1 MEDNTNRGNIDSI
14 IVGAGGT
21 GGHLFPAFAVVE
33 ELKKSETDL
42 KAFFFGNSEKLEA
55 RLVPQNGYSF
65 NPIPIR
71 GFQGLLS
78 ASTLAM
84 PFKIFKS
91 LSIVRQIIKREKPKF
106 ALCTGAYISFPVGL
120 AAKQMNIP
128 LVLMESNVGPG
139 KAIKML
145 ASRADLIISS
155 FEATKKLFP
164 PDVQDKVVCLGNPL
178 RTMFENLPSQED
190 ARTKFGLLPNK
201 KTILIFGGSL
211 GARPINNAAYS
222 SFAQFANEDVQ
233 FLWQTGKEF
242 FCEKEKLPKNV
253 VITEFID
260 DMASAYAAADLV
272 VSRSGATSVA
282 EICYV
287 GKPSIL
293 VPLSSAANNEQA
305 ANAEELQKQNAAV
318 VITNCKVGEQLAG
331 KMKELISDESR
342 LREMSQR
349 ASTLARRDA
358 AKDAVIAIRKLVSQ
372 QKA

>member
-1 MEDNTNRGNIDSI
+1 MEENTSIDSV

-33 ELKKSETDL
+33 ELKKSEKDL

-65 NPIPIR
+65 SPIPIR

-164 PDVQDKVVCLGNPL
+164 PEVQDKVVCLGNPL
-178 RTMFENLPSQED
+178 RTMFENLPSKEE
-190 ARTKFGLLPNK
+190 ARAKFGLLPNK
-201 KTILIFGGSL
+201 KAILIFGGSL

-222 SFAQFANEDVQ
+222 SFAQFASDDVQ

-242 FCEKEKLPKNV
+242 YCEKEKLPKNV
-253 VITEFID
+253 IITEFID
-260 DMASAYAAADLV
+260 DMASAYAATDLV

-305 ANAEELQKQNAAV
+305 ANAEELQRQNAAV
-318 VITNCKVGEQLAG
+318 VITNNNVGEQLAD
-331 KMKELISDESR
+331 KMKELISDETR
-342 LREMSQR
+342 LREMSER
-349 ASTLARRDA
+349 ASALARRDA
-358 AKDAVIAIRKLVSQ
+358 AKDAVIAIRKLIAK